1 MRYRVL
7 VARRG
12 RVDITAIAV
21 WLQERSPVAA
31 DKWLDA
37 VEAALASLAR
47 RPQRCHLAPEAA
59 HLGRSVRQFIVGKY
73 RLLFVVEGNAVVV
86 LHVRHGARKEWN
98 GADQGP

>member
-12 RVDITAIAV
+12 GLDITAIAV

-31 DKWLDA
+31 VKWLDA
-37 VEAALASLAR
+37 VEAALASLAL
-47 RPQRCHLAPEAA
+47 RPQRCRLAPEAA
-59 HLGRSVRQFIVGKY
+59 HLRRSVRQFIVGNY
-73 RLLFVVEGNAVVV
+73 RLLFVVEGEAVVV
-86 LHVRHGARKEWN
+86 LHVRHGARKEWD